1 MSRTLSALS
10 VLLLVLAPRM
20 LAAQGDCFPPD
31 DSNEAQLFAA
41 FSVPLAFGPVES
53 PRMPAPGGLRVGL
66 EVTYLPD
73 IDEEIRTPTIC
84 RPGKGPE
91 NTDLLFALA
100 RPRAELRLPGGVA
113 LEASW
118 IPPLRVN
125 QVRANLVAV
134 AVQRAFAIGGGSTL
148 LAIRL
153 HGTFGLV
160 RAPIT
165 CNDEALEDA
174 ASECFQGTRS
184 DDKYHPNIFGAEGSL
199 GWSLGGGRVRPFVGG
214 GVNLLRPRFQVNF
227 TNQFGQLDNR
237 RVEVNLTQGV
247 LFAGASWAAGPKLGL
262 AGGIYASPGDAV
274 TGRVM
279 ASYGIR

>member
-1 MSRTLSALS
+1 MMLRTPSALGALLILLTS
-10 VLLLVLAPRM
+10 RVL
-20 LAAQGDCFPPD
+20 AQGDCFPPD

-41 FSVPLAFGPVES
+41 FSVPLAFGPMES
-53 PRMPAPGGLRVGL
+53 PGVSPPGAFRVGL
-66 EVTYLPD
+66 EATYLPN

-91 NTDLLFALA
+91 NTDLLFAFA
-100 RPRAELRLPGGVA
+100 RPRAALGLPGGLA

-125 QVRANLVAV
+125 QVRANLVGV
-134 AVQRAFAIGGGSTL
+134 ALERGFPVGAGNTRLAF
-148 LAIRL
+148 RL
-153 HGTFGLV
+153 HGTLGLV

-165 CNDEALEDA
+165 CDDDALEDEN
-174 ASECFQGTRS
+174 SECFQGTRS
-184 DDKYHPNIFGAEGSL
+184 DDKYHPNIFGLEGSL
-199 GWSLGGGRVRPFVGG
+199 GWSLGPGRVRPFVGT

-237 RVEVNLTQGV
+237 RVEVDLTRVV
-247 LFAGASWAAGPKLGL
+247 LFAGASWAAGPRLGL
-262 AGGIYASPGDAV
+262 AGSLYASPGDAV

-279 ASYGIR
+279 ASYRMR